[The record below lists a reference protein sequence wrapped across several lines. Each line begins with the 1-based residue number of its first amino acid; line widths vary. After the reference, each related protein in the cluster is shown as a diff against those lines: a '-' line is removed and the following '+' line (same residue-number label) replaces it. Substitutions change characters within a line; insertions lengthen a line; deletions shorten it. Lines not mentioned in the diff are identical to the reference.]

1 MKYKN
6 NINNLIKLKKEI
18 IKLQANEDN
27 DIKELLRWRK
37 KLKKKSKIKT
47 KLINL
52 DECKDWYL
60 DKNKNLYHKSGQ
72 FFKVQGVKIS
82 GASLREVKSWT
93 QPILTQKHGGI
104 LAFICRVTKK
114 KGVQFLLEG
123 KTEPG
128 DNADVKITSCF
139 QATQSNMNRAHGGKR
154 PKFYDIVVN
163 LKGAKLIYC
172 AAHNEEGARFWKKSN
187 LNVIVHLKNT
197 NDKRI
202 KGLNYKWASLSQI
215 KKISLMNN
223 VVNPFVKTI
232 LFMI

>member
-72 FFKVQGVKIS
+72 FFKIGCVQDLT
-82 GASLREVKSWT
+82 SLKDAPE
-93 QPILTQKHGGI
+93 ILTP
-104 LAFICRVTKK
+104 CT
-114 KGVQFLLEG
+114 
-123 KTEPG
+123 
-128 DNADVKITSCF
+128 
-139 QATQSNMNRAHGGKR
+139 
-154 PKFYDIVVN
+154 
-163 LKGAKLIYC
+163 
-172 AAHNEEGARFWKKSN
+172 
-187 LNVIVHLKNT
+187 LKN
-197 NDKRI
+197 
-202 KGLNYKWASLSQI
+202 
-215 KKISLMNN
+215 
-223 VVNPFVKTI
+223 
-232 LFMI
+232 